1 LSLKFILALIAII
14 LIGVNMT
21 KINNR
26 GLNLIKQFEGL
37 ETNAYRDAADVLTI
51 GYGHTKGVKEG
62 DSITEQFAT
71 AMLDK
76 ELREYEQYI
85 DDLVSVP
92 LNANQNSALVSLIYN
107 IGPSAFSKS
116 TLLKKLNEEKYD
128 EVPYQMK
135 RWNKARVKGELT
147 ELEGLTRRRQAE
159 ADLFNEEA

>member
-1 LSLKFILALIAII
+1 MPII
-14 LIGVNMT
+14 NM
-21 KINNR
+21 K
-26 GLNLIKQFEGL
+26 GLNLIKEFEGL
-37 ETNAYRDAADVLTI
+37 KTDAYKDRAGVLTI
-51 GYGHTKGVKEG
+51 GYGHTKDVKEG

-116 TLLKKLNEEKYD
+116 TLLRKLNEGKYD

-135 RWNKARVKGELT
+135 RWNKATVNGELT

-159 ADLFNEEA
+159 VDLFNEKV